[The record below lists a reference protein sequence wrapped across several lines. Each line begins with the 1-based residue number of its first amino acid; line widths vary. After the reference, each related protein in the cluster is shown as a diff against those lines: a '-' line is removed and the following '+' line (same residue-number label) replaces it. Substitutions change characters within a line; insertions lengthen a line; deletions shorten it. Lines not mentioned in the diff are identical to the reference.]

1 MVSLRRESRQIIVDV
16 VENLK
21 ILVLAESD
29 PKKKKIQ
36 LLFEFIS
43 VCPLR
48 LRGKMEFQFHQKR
61 IFFFVKLKKKN
72 SHQTVCNKQ
81 KQSLLS
87 KKPTGILG
95 MTSIEVT

>member
-21 ILVLAESD
+21 ILLAESD

-61 IFFFVKLKKKN
+61 IFFREIKKKKN

-81 KQSLLS
+81 KQSFLA
-87 KKPTGILG
+87 KNQR
-95 MTSIEVT
+95 VY